1 MLNALLSNTIVK
13 LVLLVNPS
21 ASCSRT
27 SNQHDTFLLQCLD
40 LKSKPFLA
48 QDLFHIRKNMLCR
61 CVIQHPA
68 ASKAMQHC
76 PTTLNQV
83 YKEPINVKHNK
94 NAGILPLELFKIS
107 SLQVHVLSMWYLI
120 PDVYTIHDT
129 VVLCTVL
136 GCCVTVSKFVL
147 SSMRT
152 VDSVQ
157 FSVLLSSYY
166 CG

>member
-1 MLNALLSNTIVK
+1 MVK

-21 ASCSRT
+21 ACCSRT
-27 SNQHDTFLLQCLD
+27 SNQHDTYLLQCLD

-48 QDLFHIRKNMLCR
+48 PISFSHLKKSACR
-61 CVIQHPA
+61 SVIQHPA

-76 PTTLNQV
+76 PMTLNQV
-83 YKEPINVKHNK
+83 CKQPINVKHNK
-94 NAGILPLELFKIS
+94 IGGILPLELFKIS
-107 SLQVHVLSMWYLI
+107 SLQVHVLSMWYLVR
-120 PDVYTIHDT
+120 DVCSIDDT

-152 VDSVQ
+152 VDSVH
-157 FSVLLSSYY
+157 FTVLLSSYS